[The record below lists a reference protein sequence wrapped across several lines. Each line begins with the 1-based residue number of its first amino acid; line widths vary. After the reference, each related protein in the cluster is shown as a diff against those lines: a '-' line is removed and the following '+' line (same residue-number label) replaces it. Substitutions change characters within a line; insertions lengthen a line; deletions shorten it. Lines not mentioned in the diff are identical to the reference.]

1 MEATSSFGQKE
12 ENSASPANLRQDA
25 RFRVNDPGAY
35 RVTVS
40 MGHKTFEAI
49 CTDYSPFG
57 LGLRIELIPDLPLFS
72 IGESIDLHC
81 NFSGSKFNARGVVAN
96 TRVELSET
104 GDFVRLGITL
114 SRSAEVVRPAHV
126 KRRLARIQMNEG
138 VAPLI
143 IVSDELRF
151 GETVFAKMT
160 DLSQGGMRLV
170 IDRHPLPFLEKQRHW
185 FEIILPIFEK
195 CRAYCRIAY
204 VRREQATHRY
214 IVGCEFIDGGEEQD
228 LRALEDWL
236 FFGNVWLTK
245 SDIKAAGFWLSHI
258 DQVDEKFR
266 VLVTAADPAYST
278 SYQSNESGELAQ
290 HVSNAEAIEFS
301 LSMDAQTHRLV
312 ASFVPEQ
319 QQLVLKSAGLALD
332 SPELIQALWKS
343 LLIFVLH
350 NRILFL
356 KLEVSACDSLFVR
369 SSLKIAASKKE
380 TEFPVEKILAS
391 DVLNF
396 SLWKKIYGDLRKKKD
411 LILPKPSSFI
421 RRLLLF

>member
-1 MEATSSFGQKE
+1 MEGTSSFGQKE
-12 ENSASPANLRQDA
+12 ENISSSADLRQDV
-25 RFRVNDPGAY
+25 RFRVDNPVAY

-72 IGESIDLHC
+72 IGESIDLQC
-81 NFSGSKFNARGVVAN
+81 NFSGSKFNARGAIAN
-96 TRVELSET
+96 TRVEGSET
-104 GDFVRLGITL
+104 GDFVRLGIAL

-126 KRRLARIQMNEG
+126 KRRLARIEMNEG
-138 VAPLI
+138 VSPLI

-160 DLSQGGMRLV
+160 DISRGGMRLV

-185 FEIILPIFEK
+185 FEIILPFFGK

-204 VRREQATHRY
+204 VRREEPTHRY
-214 IVGCEFIDGGEEQD
+214 IVGCEFIDGGVEQD
-228 LRALEDWL
+228 LTAIEDFL
-236 FFGNVWLTK
+236 FFANVWLTK
-245 SDIKAAGFWLSHI
+245 SDIKAAGFLLSHI

-266 VLVTAADPAYST
+266 VLVTSADPAYPA
-278 SYQSNESGELAQ
+278 SYQSNASGEFAQ
-290 HVSNAEAIEFS
+290 PASIAEAIEFS
-301 LSMDAQTHRLV
+301 LSINAQTHLLI

-319 QQLVLKSAGLALD
+319 QQLVLKTASISLD
-332 SPELIQALWKS
+332 SQELIQALWKS

-356 KLEVSACDSLFVR
+356 KLEISTCDSSFVR
-369 SSLKIAASKKE
+369 SSLKMAAVKKA
-380 TEFPVEKILAS
+380 TEFPVEKIFAS
-391 DVLNF
+391 DILNF
-396 SLWKKIYGDLRKKKD
+396 SLWKRIYGALKKKRD
-411 LILPKPSSFI
+411 LILPMPSSFI